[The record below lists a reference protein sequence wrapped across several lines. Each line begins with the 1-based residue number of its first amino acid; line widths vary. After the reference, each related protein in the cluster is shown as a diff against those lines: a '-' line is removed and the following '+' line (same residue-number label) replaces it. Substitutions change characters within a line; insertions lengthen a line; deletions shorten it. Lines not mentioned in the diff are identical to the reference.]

1 MFVYYFYI
9 LGESRADIG
18 TIFGVFVAILIVG
31 GIVAGVVYY
40 MHGHGNLL
48 HKSSSGVSFENPSY
62 LREVNMENMVII
74 SFTYEIIYFFIIA
87 PVFFSV
93 FCRLK
98 HKELHYYF
106 NRNDNFM
113 ITYYNVSN
121 FVLLFF

>member
-1 MFVYYFYI
+1 LRIYSNYVFLYI

-74 SFTYEIIYFFIIA
+74 FFNYKICFIII
-87 PVFFSV
+87 FFYDRCLRLFSV
-93 FCRLK
+93 
-98 HKELHYYF
+98 LH
-106 NRNDNFM
+106 
-113 ITYYNVSN
+113 
-121 FVLLFF
+121 VLYIIMKFKYEF

>member
-1 MFVYYFYI
+1 VNTLKLCFFYYFYV

-74 SFTYEIIYFFIIA
+74 SFTNKIIFIIIA
-87 PVFFSV
+87 PIIFFS
-93 FCRLK
+93 
-98 HKELHYYF
+98 
-106 NRNDNFM
+106 
-113 ITYYNVSN
+113 
-121 FVLLFF
+121 

>member
-1 MFVYYFYI
+1 MNTLELCLFIVLCI

-74 SFTYEIIYFFIIA
+74 YFNYTIICIYFTMMCGWFFFV
-87 PVFFSV
+87 PVLTFWDS
-93 FCRLK
+93 
-98 HKELHYYF
+98 
-106 NRNDNFM
+106 
-113 ITYYNVSN
+113 
-121 FVLLFF
+121 